1 MAPGL
6 LQTALG
12 SSVVMETVT
21 RAPGSFPL
29 AVVLTL
35 LSSPADPQRPRVV
48 RGTVATGSTD
58 LILEIYTGSFATQM
72 GKLNFR

>member
-6 LQTALG
+6 PQTAVG
-12 SSVVMETVT
+12 SSVAMETVT
-21 RAPGSFPL
+21 RAPGSFPP
-29 AVVLTL
+29 AVVLPL

-58 LILEIYTGSFATQM
+58 VNLEIHMGTFATQM
-72 GKLNFR
+72 GKLKFR